1 MLKVLIAID
10 GSDHARHAI
19 EVAARLARDVPAL
32 DVVLLN
38 VREPFGYQGEF
49 PPYDF
54 EALERGARAQQQ
66 RLLDEAMTQARA
78 NGLRQVATQSAV
90 GSPAKEIVREAV
102 ERDVDEIIM
111 GTRGMNALAG
121 LLVGSV
127 AQRVLH
133 LATVPVVLVK

>member
-10 GSDHARHAI
+10 GSEHARHAI
-19 EVAARLARDVPAL
+19 EAAARLARDVPAL

-38 VREPFGYQGEF
+38 VREPFGYYGEF

-54 EALERGARAQQQ
+54 ESLERGARSQQE
-66 RLLDEAMTQARA
+66 RLLEEAMSQARA
-78 NGLRQVATQSAV
+78 SGLRQVASQSAV
-90 GSPAKEIVREAV
+90 GSPAKEIVREAA
-102 ERDVDEIIM
+102 ERGVDEIIM
-111 GTRGMNALAG
+111 GTRGTNALAG